1 MRLNNYITAAIL
13 TILAMLCPVKAH
25 GDAQYISPG
34 IKLGYT
40 FGKGGGFTFGAEV
53 SYIVW
58 YKSAANAVVLGYDIC
73 AFDSVKGLSKLHL
86 GYQLSTAFI
95 GGEVGP
101 TIVWQGTKPQ
111 FGATLTPF
119 IGLGAYLYYSYTMVL
134 TQQKDIDEW
143 GFLLKY
149 PISVPGHPPRD
160 FSIGD

>member
-1 MRLNNYITAAIL
+1 MKKHYINILILLTALAL
-13 TILAMLCPVKAH
+13 TAGESR
-25 GDAQYISPG
+25 GDAEYISPG

-58 YKSAANAVVLGYDIC
+58 YKNAANAVVLSYDIC
-73 AFDSVKGLSKLHL
+73 SQDSAKRLSKLHL

-119 IGLGAYLYYSYTMVL
+119 IGLGAYIYYSYTMVL

-149 PISVPGHPPRD
+149 PISLPGHPPRD